1 SFEKQEGEWPTGV
14 RLSRLGG
21 IH

>member
-14 RLSRLGG
+14 RLNRIGG